1 MKHIKLFEDYSDEEL
16 RDLQDTL
23 HDIGHKTKWTFGE
36 DFGFGHGPNGDGFK
50 TEITGKEYP
59 AMSSDLFDA
68 LFYKG
73 DIVPYGQAFAFKTPK
88 DFGIPDDWR
97 SGISGDSKFSASRYA
112 IHIDPKDYMRFVED
126 SERAKIFGSVIQKLG
141 EVRK

>member
-23 HDIGHKTKWTFGE
+23 HDIGHKSKWTFGE
-36 DFGFGHGPNGDGFK
+36 DFGFGHGPNGVGFK

-59 AMSSDLFDA
+59 AMSSDLFDV

-73 DIVPYGQAFAFKTPK
+73 DIVPYGQAFAFKSPK
-88 DFGIPDDWR
+88 DFGIPDNWR
-97 SGISGDSKFSASRYA
+97 FGIDGDSKFSAARYA

-126 SERAKIFGSVIQKLG
+126 SERAKIFGDVIQKLG
-141 EVRK
+141 EIRK